1 MVGLGRDG
9 VQQVSA
15 RDDGGPAS
23 ATPIF
28 EDGEIVGAT
37 TGMSLRDVFAGQA
50 LIGMGDWCPS
60 EMGDGVYALT
70 HAETQRRR
78 AVWAYAQ
85 ADAMLAARKQP

>member
-1 MVGLGRDG
+1 MVGVGRDG

-28 EDGEIVGAT
+28 EDGEIVGVTA
-37 TGMSLRDVFAGQA
+37 GMSLRDVFAA
-50 LIGMGDWCPS
+50 
-60 EMGDGVYALT
+60 
-70 HAETQRRR
+70 HAAGGLLAHPDCQMVGPGHEDATRCTARE
-78 AVWAYAQ
+78 AYAI